1 MLILEAIEANW
12 SSIEDTE
19 KNGFVLDNKKL
30 DERIAFSIIQK
41 VGDTDEKRRNWQLD
55 VLCSIDFS
63 FDNSSYKNS
72 EDKHANLKYQM
83 KILIEQYNVKQN
95 GIKTSL
101 NSDYGIYAMVT
112 WEFAN
117 FLISNSIT
125 TGGKV
130 LGTNLFQQIAK
141 NVLID
146 EENKFQNISNILEA
160 NSDLFD
166 KQ

>member
-1 MLILEAIEANW
+1 
-12 SSIEDTE
+12 
-19 KNGFVLDNKKL
+19 
-30 DERIAFSIIQK
+30 
-41 VGDTDEKRRNWQLD
+41 
-55 VLCSIDFS
+55 
-63 FDNSSYKNS
+63 
-72 EDKHANLKYQM
+72 M

-112 WEFAN
+112 WEYAN

-146 EENKFQNISNILEA
+146 EENKFQNIQNILEA
-160 NSDLFD
+160 NSDIFD
-166 KQ
+166 K